1 VNIAGLNITI
11 DARRIRDFGVGTYI
25 RNLLQALAA
34 AGTDHHYHVI
44 CSPEDTRQFADLPAN
59 FETVVY
65 PRRDS
70 SRLDHFALPRLIRRL
85 RTDVTHIPFHRVPL
99 LLDKPYAVTIHDLSS
114 LFYDDASALLHT
126 VRGFRLRRGLERAD
140 GIIAVSGA
148 TQRDVMNLVPKAA
161 ARIRLI
167 YNAPD
172 PLFVQRR
179 PPEGALSPG
188 SAVAAGPQDA
198 ARERHRILERY
209 QIRYPFLL
217 YAGSIRPQ
225 KNIPRLIEAFA
236 VARSSL
242 ENHGGFRDLRLIIIG
257 DEISRHPDVR
267 RAVIHSRVEHCVRFL
282 GFIPFDTLRIF
293 HELATAF
300 VFPSLYEGFGLPPL
314 EAMASGTPVIAS
326 AVSSLPEVVGGA
338 AMLVN
343 PENVFDIARGITE
356 VLLNDGLRAELIVRG
371 RKQAASFSW
380 ARTADEV
387 LKLYEELGAKVPN
400 GRQST

>member
-1 VNIAGLNITI
+1 MRIAI
-11 DARRIRDFGVGTYI
+11 DVRRVRDFGVGTYI

-34 AGTDHHYHVI
+34 AGTDHHYHLI
-44 CSPEDTRQFADLPAN
+44 CSPEDTRQFAELPSN

-65 PRRDS
+65 ARRDS
-70 SRLDHFALPRLIRRL
+70 SRMDHLALPRLISRL
-85 RTDVTHIPFHRVPL
+85 RADVTHIPFHRVPL
-99 LLDKPYAVTIHDLSS
+99 FLDKPYAVTIHDLSS
-114 LFYDDASALLHT
+114 LFYDDASGLLHAAH
-126 VRGFRLRRGLERAD
+126 RFRLRRGLERAG

-148 TQRDVMNLVPKAA
+148 TQRDVINLVPNAEK
-161 ARIRLI
+161 RIRLI

-172 PLFVQRR
+172 PLFLQRR
-179 PPEGALSPG
+179 FPDSPPGETGAQNVS
-188 SAVAAGPQDA
+188 
-198 ARERHRILERY
+198 RERHRILERY

-236 VARSSL
+236 VARSGL
-242 ENHGGFRDLRLIIIG
+242 ESHAGYRDLRLIIIG

-356 VLLNDGLRAELIVRG
+356 VLLNDSLREELIFKG

-380 ARTADEV
+380 ARTADGV
-387 LKLYEELGAKVPN
+387 LKLYGELGSA
-400 GRQST
+400 RE

>member
-1 VNIAGLNITI
+1 MNIAI
-11 DARRIRDFGVGTYI
+11 DVRRVRDFGVGTYI
-25 RNLLQALAA
+25 RNLLLALAA
-34 AGTDHHYHVI
+34 AGTSHRFHLI
-44 CSPEDTRQFADLPAN
+44 CALADAPQFAHLPPN
-59 FETVVY
+59 FEVVPY
-65 PRRDS
+65 ARGDA
-70 SRLDHFALPRLIRRL
+70 SRLDHLDLPRLIRRL

-99 LLDKPYAVTIHDLSS
+99 LLRKPYAVTIHDLSS
-114 LFYDDASALLHT
+114 LFYDDASGLLHA
-126 VRGFRLRRGLERAD
+126 VRGFRLRRGLERAG

-148 TQRDVMNLVPKAA
+148 TQRDVINLVPEAA
-161 ARIRLI
+161 ARVRLI

-172 PLFVQRR
+172 PLFLQRQ
-179 PPEGALSPG
+179 GDTANG
-188 SAVAAGPQDA
+188 GIAKDA

-236 VARSSL
+236 VARSGL
-242 ENHGGFRDLRLIIIG
+242 EHHGGFRDLRLIIIG

-282 GFIPFDTLRIF
+282 GFIPFETLRIF

-356 VLLNDGLRAELIVRG
+356 VLLNDSLREELIVKG

-380 ARTADEV
+380 GRTAESV
-387 LKLYEELGAKVPN
+387 LKLYEELGSK
-400 GRQST
+400 G